1 MADLGRLANA
11 AAEATVS
18 IISAAS
24 LAAEAHQDGLDSLPS
39 WKTALLRKHLDTAV
53 ATVKHTVGICRSAVT
68 FTLRAA
74 THVETEGGTA
84 DAEAAAAG
92 RSASGAPAVAL
103 LPAQQH
109 ALRTIHEAAVTL
121 SQVPREHPAAEES
134 GPESVVT
141 RSVAVAIPQQCG
153 TPGSGIG
160 LPPGSITPESIDQ
173 LMQLGLVRRDTR
185 TSLFVGQRLHTTP
198 AGRRTLDRHGPPPVP
213 RLPPPPASS
222 RPHIR

>member
-24 LAAEAHQDGLDSLPS
+24 LAAEAHQNGLDSLPS

-74 THVETEGGTA
+74 THVKAEGRPA

-92 RSASGAPAVAL
+92 RTASGAPAVAL

-134 GPESVVT
+134 GPESVAGRWPS
-141 RSVAVAIPQQCG
+141 RSRSSAALPGAGSVCSREASRPRPSTSSWSWAWSG
-153 TPGSGIG
+153 ATPG
-160 LPPGSITPESIDQ
+160 
-173 LMQLGLVRRDTR
+173 
-185 TSLFVGQRLHTTP
+185 P
-198 AGRRTLDRHGPPPVP
+198 AC
-213 RLPPPPASS
+213 S
-222 RPHIR
+222 